1 MFGYVKINKPELLI
15 KDYEMYRAVYCGLCK
30 SLGKRYTVL
39 SRIVLNYD
47 FVLFALLR
55 MSVKED
61 VPCTKC
67 EGCLF
72 NPFSKKLCVKGDE
85 DIDFA
90 ADCLVLSTY
99 YKMQDDINDSGF
111 FGRLFR
117 RIAYFPFKLIAKKAK
132 KRAPEA
138 AEILKVYIDEQTA
151 LEKESCGNIDII
163 TEPTSKML
171 SKLLTLGV
179 EDEAQR
185 RIFEHIGKN
194 LGKWVYLIDALD
206 DVFTDLKKKS
216 YNPVIIKYG
225 EDLNSALENCG
236 AIMNMAVNECVSALE
251 LLNMSKFSMILRNVL
266 YMGLPMEQK
275 RVFEKIKKDG
285 KFDGSV

>member
-15 KDYEMYRAVYCGLCK
+15 KDYEIYRGVYCGLCK
-30 SLGKRYTVL
+30 SLGKRYGVF
-39 SRIVLNYD
+39 SRMVLNYD

-55 MSVKED
+55 MAVKEGD
-61 VPCTKC
+61 TCTKC

-72 NPFSKKLCVKGDE
+72 NPLSKKNCVKNDI

-90 ADCLVLSTY
+90 ADCLVLSAY
-99 YKMQDDINDSGF
+99 YKMQDDINDCGF
-111 FGRLFR
+111 LSKIFR
-117 RIAYFPFKLIAKKAK
+117 KIIYSPFSLTFKKAK
-132 KRAPEA
+132 KLNPEA
-138 AEILKVYIDEQTA
+138 NEILKAYIVEQNA
-151 LEKESCGNIDII
+151 LEKEKCGDIDKI

-171 SKLLTLGV
+171 SKLITLGIK
-179 EDEAQR
+179 EENTA

-194 LGKWVYLIDALD
+194 LGKWVYFIDALD

-225 EDLNSALENCG
+225 DDLNSALDDCG
-236 AIMNMAVNECVSALE
+236 AVMNMAVNECISALE
-251 LLNMSKFSMILRNVL
+251 LLDLQKYSMLLRNIF
-266 YMGLPMEQK
+266 YMGLPTEQR

-285 KFDGSV
+285 NL

>member
-15 KDYEMYRAVYCGLCK
+15 KDYEAYRAVYCGLCK
-30 SLGKRYTVL
+30 SLGKRYTVF
-39 SRIVLNYD
+39 SRIILNYD
-47 FVLFALLR
+47 YVLFALLR
-55 MSVKED
+55 MSVKEEA
-61 VPCTKC
+61 PCTKC

-72 NPFSKKLCVKGDE
+72 NPFSKKVCIKNDD

-90 ADCLVLSTY
+90 ADCLVISAY
-99 YKMQDDINDSGF
+99 YKMQDDIADSGF

-117 RIAYFPFKLIAKKAK
+117 RIIYFPFSFFAKKAE
-132 KRAPEA
+132 KRSPQA
-138 AEILKVYIDEQTA
+138 AEILKSYIEEQTA
-151 LEKESCGNIDII
+151 LEKQGCGNIDII

-171 SKLLTLGV
+171 SRLLTVGI
-179 EDEAQR
+179 DDAAQR
-185 RIFEHIGKN
+185 RIFEHIGSN

-225 EDLNSALENCG
+225 DNLNSALTECG
-236 AIMNMAVNECVSALE
+236 AVMNMAVNECISAVE
-251 LLNMSKFSMILRNVL
+251 LLNMSKFSMILRNVF

-285 KFDGSV
+285 NFDGSV